1 MGANHV
7 INYNQNDI
15 LSEVKALT
23 NGKGVDVV
31 VDHVAGKF
39 FKPALESLKPN
50 GRYGNC
56 GVTDGYEVSLQM
68 GLIFTKQIS
77 IHGVFMGTNTDMDR
91 IVTLLN
97 RGKLKAIIE
106 KSFPLKKAGTA
117 HERLTKRKVF
127 GKILLTI

>member
-97 RGKLKAIIE
+97 RGTAEGDYRKKP
-106 KSFPLKKAGTA
+106 SF
-117 HERLTKRKVF
+117 RK
-127 GKILLTI
+127 GWNRPRKTD